1 VGGSWGGVGAEG
13 ASAVAGA
20 ANERAK
26 GREQLR
32 EVGDGADERAPP
44 VGERR
49 GKREGGLAV
58 APGCRLGQ
66 PRIERRGREL
76 VGVDIWEHNKEW
88 IRKRTNIGEH
98 FTREVIQSIVFIF
111 LPLGKR
117 VHLTNLVYYY

>member
-1 VGGSWGGVGAEG
+1 VGGSWGGVGAG
-13 ASAVAGA
+13 AVAGA

-58 APGCRLGQ
+58 APGCRLGR

-76 VGVDIWEHNKEW
+76 AGREEKWASRLKPGRGGEFPFLFQ
-88 IRKRTNIGEH
+88 TN
-98 FTREVIQSIVFIF
+98 FQM
-111 LPLGKR
+111 
-117 VHLTNLVYYY
+117 HLQIEF